1 MKDAENLKVYPNFDT
16 KFPESPLLQTFIAEL
31 AVPIPGKG
39 EPFMAIGK
47 GRNKGEAER
56 MCCYAACEKLHE
68 EGFLDKQGIVAGSPA
83 SSFTKVYQSQQVMNC
98 EGITAR

>member
-68 EGFLDKQGIVAGSPA
+68 EGFLDKQGIVKLGHSEFEAL
-83 SSFTKVYQSQQVMNC
+83 SFWTCCFCQ
-98 EGITAR
+98 GLAFLP